1 MSEPMEPEEILQ
13 QPEVQETQ
21 HRVAN
26 ALGDSVEDIV
36 DIGSEAID
44 LVTDAD
50 LGDLASGAAEVAT
63 EAASGALEVIGGLL
77 GSIFD

>member
-1 MSEPMEPEEILQ
+1 MEPEEILQ
-13 QPEVQETQ
+13 QPDVQETQ

-26 ALGDSVEDIV
+26 ALGDSEDDIA
-36 DIGSEAID
+36 DIGSEALD